1 MGALGQVV
9 RLEVMGRRF
18 VLLRHGEVL
27 PEGGRLEKLDLHFG
41 GAEAFVRQVTRDPGA
56 LRTLDAATRGLSSPP
71 SLHETDGGLTRITE
85 QLRRSFFRV
94 YRDTTAPTLGPIRP
108 FAPPES
114 EPPPEGVE
122 VETTFIE
129 IELLDEEG
137 EAVPGAVY
145 QITLPDGSTRGGTL
159 DGAGRARVD
168 GIRPGTCMVAF
179 PKMSPADWRA
189 GDPRV

>member
-1 MGALGQVV
+1 MATAGNGVWI
-9 RLEVMGRRF
+9 EVSGRRF
-18 VLLRHGEVL
+18 VLIRSGDPL
-27 PEGGRLEKLDLHFG
+27 PEAAQLAPVDLGFT
-41 GAEAFVRQVTRDPGA
+41 GAASFVRQVARDPNA